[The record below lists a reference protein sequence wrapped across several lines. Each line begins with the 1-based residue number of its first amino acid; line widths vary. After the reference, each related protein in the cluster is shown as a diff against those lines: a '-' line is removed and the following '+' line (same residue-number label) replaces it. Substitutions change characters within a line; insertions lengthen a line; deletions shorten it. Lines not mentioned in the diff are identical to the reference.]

1 MIEPLSYL
9 FGAIALIGAAGTM
22 LQKDPFDKLISLGI
36 LAGGAIPFIVAR
48 GYLDVAI
55 TVALI
60 APITT
65 IFILLV
71 CKREGDHDHA

>member
-1 MIEPLSYL
+1 MIDPLPYL
-9 FGAIALIGAAGTM
+9 FGAIGLIGAVGTM

-36 LAGGAIPFIVAR
+36 LAGGVIPFIVAR
-48 GYLDVAI
+48 GYLDVAV
-55 TVALI
+55 TVALV

-71 CKREGDHDHA
+71 CRRAEGP